1 MPCTKR
7 DDNPFI
13 ILLEHLI
20 TYWFKYTL
28 NYPLDTNNKWQMSV
42 EYEINGFRNSKRQFV
57 SLFHFWYSKHLSEV
71 DSVMIYKPAE
81 RTFIKSK
88 LVLFILIIKKVNP
101 SEKIKTKTKIILHLL
116 LNKSIISELLL
127 ICTHRVLINKGCL
140 HVNSNLDAKLL
151 SLWPISIS
159 SELSQ
164 ISGRL
169 SRDFFSFFFWMTSCI
184 DNASIVLGLGL

>member
-1 MPCTKR
+1 
-7 DDNPFI
+7 
-13 ILLEHLI
+13 
-20 TYWFKYTL
+20 
-28 NYPLDTNNKWQMSV
+28 MSV

-169 SRDFFSFFFWMTSCI
+169 SRDFFFFLFLNDFLHW
-184 DNASIVLGLGL
+184 